1 MWFNF
6 FKEFILWLS
15 DIDARLLLIVNGAH
29 SPFFDSVM
37 WCISGRW
44 IWVPFYAVLAYLLF
58 RRMSWKRASICLV
71 TIGLIILAAD
81 QTCATLIRPEI
92 GRLRPANLNN
102 PLSSFVHVV
111 NGYRG
116 GRYGFPSCH
125 AANTFALAVFM
136 SLVIR
141 HKWFTVMMFSWAFV
155 VSYSRMYLGVH
166 YFGDLFC
173 GATIGSLFA
182 VLFYYLQNYLFK
194 RLNILL
200 LSAKTPKSIKN
211 LPEVL

>member
-6 FKEFILWLS
+6 FKEIILWLA
-15 DIDARLLLIVNGAH
+15 DLDARLLLIVNGAH
-29 SPFFDSVM
+29 SPFFDAVM

-44 IWVPFYAVLAYLLF
+44 IWVPFYIVLTYMLF
-58 RRMSWKRASICLV
+58 RRFSWKRATLCLI

-81 QTCATLIRPEI
+81 QTCASLIRPEVC
-92 GRLRPANLNN
+92 RLRPANLNN
-102 PLSSFVHVV
+102 PLSHLVHVV

-194 RLNILL
+194 RLNI
-200 LSAKTPKSIKN
+200 
-211 LPEVL
+211 

>member
-92 GRLRPANLNN
+92 GRLRPANRNN

-141 HKWFTVMMFSWAFV
+141 HKWFTVMMFSWAFI

-182 VLFYYLQNYLFK
+182 VLFYYLQNYWFK
-194 RLNILL
+194 RLNI
-200 LSAKTPKSIKN
+200 
-211 LPEVL
+211 

>member
-29 SPFFDSVM
+29 SPFFDAVM

-182 VLFYYLQNYLFK
+182 VLFYYLQNYWFK
-194 RLNILL
+194 RLNI
-200 LSAKTPKSIKN
+200 
-211 LPEVL
+211 

>member
-6 FKEFILWLS
+6 FKKFILWLS

-81 QTCATLIRPEI
+81 QTCATLIRQEI

-194 RLNILL
+194 RLNI
-200 LSAKTPKSIKN
+200 
-211 LPEVL
+211 

>member
-58 RRMSWKRASICLV
+58 RRMFWKRASICLV

-194 RLNILL
+194 RLNI
-200 LSAKTPKSIKN
+200 
-211 LPEVL
+211 

>member
-44 IWVPFYAVLAYLLF
+44 VWVPFYAVLAYLLF
-58 RRMSWKRASICLV
+58 RRMSWKRASLCLV

-141 HKWFTVMMFSWAFV
+141 HKWFTVMMFSWAFI

-194 RLNILL
+194 RLNI
-200 LSAKTPKSIKN
+200 
-211 LPEVL
+211 

>member
-71 TIGLIILAAD
+71 TIGLINLAAD

-116 GRYGFPSCH
+116 GRSGFPSCH

-194 RLNILL
+194 RLNI
-200 LSAKTPKSIKN
+200 
-211 LPEVL
+211 

>member
-102 PLSSFVHVV
+102 LLSSFVHVV

-141 HKWFTVMMFSWAFV
+141 HKWFTVMMFSWAFI

-194 RLNILL
+194 RLNI
-200 LSAKTPKSIKN
+200 
-211 LPEVL
+211 

>member
-6 FKEFILWLS
+6 SKEFILWLS

-141 HKWFTVMMFSWAFV
+141 HKWFTVMMFSWAFI

-194 RLNILL
+194 RLNI
-200 LSAKTPKSIKN
+200 
-211 LPEVL
+211 

>member
-182 VLFYYLQNYLFK
+182 VLFYYLQNYFFK
-194 RLNILL
+194 RLNI
-200 LSAKTPKSIKN
+200 
-211 LPEVL
+211 

>member
-125 AANTFALAVFM
+125 AANTFVLAVFM

-141 HKWFTVMMFSWAFV
+141 HKWFTVMMFSWAFI

-194 RLNILL
+194 RLNI
-200 LSAKTPKSIKN
+200 
-211 LPEVL
+211 

>member
-6 FKEFILWLS
+6 FKDFILWLS

-141 HKWFTVMMFSWAFV
+141 HKWFTVMMFSWAFI

-194 RLNILL
+194 RLNI
-200 LSAKTPKSIKN
+200 
-211 LPEVL
+211 

>member
-6 FKEFILWLS
+6 FKEIILWLA
-15 DIDARLLLIVNGAH
+15 DLDARLLLIVNGAH
-29 SPFFDSVM
+29 SPFFDAVM

-44 IWVPFYAVLAYLLF
+44 IWVPFYIVLTYMLF
-58 RRMSWKRASICLV
+58 RRFSWKRATLCLL

-81 QTCATLIRPEI
+81 QTCASLIRPEVC
-92 GRLRPANLNN
+92 RLRPANLNN

-194 RLNILL
+194 RLNI
-200 LSAKTPKSIKN
+200 
-211 LPEVL
+211 

>member
-29 SPFFDSVM
+29 SPFFDAVM
-37 WCISGRW
+37 WCISGLW
-44 IWVPFYAVLAYLLF
+44 IWIPFYVVLACLLF

-194 RLNILL
+194 RLNI
-200 LSAKTPKSIKN
+200 
-211 LPEVL
+211 

>member
-58 RRMSWKRASICLV
+58 RRMSWKRASILLV

-194 RLNILL
+194 RLNI
-200 LSAKTPKSIKN
+200 
-211 LPEVL
+211 

>member
-15 DIDARLLLIVNGAH
+15 YIDARLLLIVNGAH

-141 HKWFTVMMFSWAFV
+141 HKWFTVMMFSWAFI

-194 RLNILL
+194 RLNI
-200 LSAKTPKSIKN
+200 
-211 LPEVL
+211 

>member
-44 IWVPFYAVLAYLLF
+44 IWLPFYAVLAYLLF

-182 VLFYYLQNYLFK
+182 VLFYYLQNYWFK
-194 RLNILL
+194 RLNI
-200 LSAKTPKSIKN
+200 
-211 LPEVL
+211 

>member
-58 RRMSWKRASICLV
+58 RRMSWKRASLCLV

-116 GRYGFPSCH
+116 GRCGFPSCH

-194 RLNILL
+194 RLNI
-200 LSAKTPKSIKN
+200 
-211 LPEVL
+211 

>member
-71 TIGLIILAAD
+71 TIELIILAAD

-141 HKWFTVMMFSWAFV
+141 HKWFTVMMFSWAFI

-194 RLNILL
+194 RLNI
-200 LSAKTPKSIKN
+200 
-211 LPEVL
+211 

>member
-44 IWVPFYAVLAYLLF
+44 IWGPFYAVLAYLLF

-194 RLNILL
+194 RLNI
-200 LSAKTPKSIKN
+200 
-211 LPEVL
+211 

>member
-141 HKWFTVMMFSWAFV
+141 HKWFTVMMFSWAFI

-194 RLNILL
+194 RLNI
-200 LSAKTPKSIKN
+200 PQIRN
-211 LPEVL
+211 

>member
-29 SPFFDSVM
+29 SPFFDAVM

-44 IWVPFYAVLAYLLF
+44 IWLPFYAVLAYLLF
-58 RRMSWKRASICLV
+58 LRMSWKRASICLV

-125 AANTFALAVFM
+125 AANTFALSVFM

-194 RLNILL
+194 RLNI
-200 LSAKTPKSIKN
+200 
-211 LPEVL
+211 

>member
-29 SPFFDSVM
+29 SLFFDSVM

-71 TIGLIILAAD
+71 TIGLIILSAD

-194 RLNILL
+194 RLNI
-200 LSAKTPKSIKN
+200 
-211 LPEVL
+211 

>member
-15 DIDARLLLIVNGAH
+15 DIDDRLLLIVNGAH
-29 SPFFDSVM
+29 SPFFDAVM

-141 HKWFTVMMFSWAFV
+141 HKWFTVMMFSLAFI

-194 RLNILL
+194 RLNI
-200 LSAKTPKSIKN
+200 
-211 LPEVL
+211 

>member
-116 GRYGFPSCH
+116 GRCGFPSCH

-141 HKWFTVMMFSWAFV
+141 HKWFTVMMFSWAFI

-182 VLFYYLQNYLFK
+182 VLFYYLQNYWFK
-194 RLNILL
+194 RLNI
-200 LSAKTPKSIKN
+200 
-211 LPEVL
+211 

>member
-116 GRYGFPSCH
+116 SRYGFPSCH

-141 HKWFTVMMFSWAFV
+141 HKWFTVMMFSWAFI

-194 RLNILL
+194 RLNI
-200 LSAKTPKSIKN
+200 
-211 LPEVL
+211 

>member
-102 PLSSFVHVV
+102 QLSFFVHVV

-182 VLFYYLQNYLFK
+182 VLFYYLQNHLFK
-194 RLNILL
+194 RLNI
-200 LSAKTPKSIKN
+200 
-211 LPEVL
+211 

>member
-125 AANTFALAVFM
+125 AVNTFALSVFM

-194 RLNILL
+194 RLNI
-200 LSAKTPKSIKN
+200 
-211 LPEVL
+211 

>member
-37 WCISGRW
+37 WCISGCW

-71 TIGLIILAAD
+71 TIGLIILSAD

-141 HKWFTVMMFSWAFV
+141 HKWFTVMMFSWAFI

-194 RLNILL
+194 RLNI
-200 LSAKTPKSIKN
+200 
-211 LPEVL
+211 

>member
-71 TIGLIILAAD
+71 TIGLIILSAD

-173 GATIGSLFA
+173 GATIGSLFS

-194 RLNILL
+194 RLNI
-200 LSAKTPKSIKN
+200 
-211 LPEVL
+211 

>member
-6 FKEFILWLS
+6 FKEIILWLA
-15 DIDARLLLIVNGAH
+15 DLDARLLLIVNGAH
-29 SPFFDSVM
+29 SPFFDAVM

-44 IWVPFYAVLAYLLF
+44 IWVPFYIVLTYMLF
-58 RRMSWKRASICLV
+58 RRFSWKRATLCLI

-81 QTCATLIRPEI
+81 QTCASLIRPEVC
-92 GRLRPANLNN
+92 RLRPANLNN
-102 PLSSFVHVV
+102 PLSHLVHVV

-125 AANTFALAVFM
+125 AANTFALAMFM
-136 SLVIR
+136 SLVFR
-141 HKWFTVMMFSWAFV
+141 NKRFTVMMFSWAIV

-173 GATIGSLFA
+173 GASVGSLFA
-182 VLFYYLQNYLFK
+182 VLFYSFLKFLCEK
-194 RLNILL
+194 LKI
-200 LSAKTPKSIKN
+200 
-211 LPEVL
+211 

>member
-6 FKEFILWLS
+6 FKEIILWLA
-15 DIDARLLLIVNGAH
+15 DLDARLLLIVNGAH
-29 SPFFDSVM
+29 SPFFDAVM

-44 IWVPFYAVLAYLLF
+44 IWVPFYIVLTYMLF
-58 RRMSWKRASICLV
+58 RRFSWKRATLCLI

-81 QTCATLIRPEI
+81 QTCASLIRPEVC
-92 GRLRPANLNN
+92 RLRPANLNN
-102 PLSSFVHVV
+102 PLSHLVHVV

-125 AANTFALAVFM
+125 AANTFALAMFM
-136 SLVIR
+136 SLVFR
-141 HKWFTVMMFSWAFV
+141 NKRFTVMMFSWAIV

-173 GATIGSLFA
+173 GASVGSLFA
-182 VLFYYLQNYLFK
+182 VLFYSPLKFLCDK
-194 RLNILL
+194 LKI
-200 LSAKTPKSIKN
+200 
-211 LPEVL
+211 

>member
-58 RRMSWKRASICLV
+58 RRMSWKRASIRLV

-194 RLNILL
+194 RLNI
-200 LSAKTPKSIKN
+200 
-211 LPEVL
+211 

>member
-58 RRMSWKRASICLV
+58 RRMSWKRASLCLV

-166 YFGDLFC
+166 YFCDLFC

-194 RLNILL
+194 RLNI
-200 LSAKTPKSIKN
+200 
-211 LPEVL
+211 

>member
-44 IWVPFYAVLAYLLF
+44 IWVPFYVMLAYLLF

-141 HKWFTVMMFSWAFV
+141 HKWFTVMMFSWAFI

-173 GATIGSLFA
+173 GVTIGSLFA

-194 RLNILL
+194 RLNI
-200 LSAKTPKSIKN
+200 
-211 LPEVL
+211 

>member
-125 AANTFALAVFM
+125 AANTFAIAVFM

-194 RLNILL
+194 RLNI
-200 LSAKTPKSIKN
+200 
-211 LPEVL
+211 

>member
-29 SPFFDSVM
+29 SPFFDAVM

-44 IWVPFYAVLAYLLF
+44 IWLPFYAVLAYLLF

-81 QTCATLIRPEI
+81 QTCATLIRQEI

-182 VLFYYLQNYLFK
+182 VLFYYLQNYWFK
-194 RLNILL
+194 RLNI
-200 LSAKTPKSIKN
+200 
-211 LPEVL
+211 

>member
-29 SPFFDSVM
+29 SPFFDAVM

-44 IWVPFYAVLAYLLF
+44 IWIPFYAVLAYLLF

-141 HKWFTVMMFSWAFV
+141 HKWFTVMMFSWAFI

-182 VLFYYLQNYLFK
+182 VLFYYLQNYWFK
-194 RLNILL
+194 RLNI
-200 LSAKTPKSIKN
+200 
-211 LPEVL
+211 

>member
-141 HKWFTVMMFSWAFV
+141 HKWFTVIMFSWAFV

-194 RLNILL
+194 RLNI
-200 LSAKTPKSIKN
+200 
-211 LPEVL
+211 

>member
-29 SPFFDSVM
+29 SPFFDAVM

-141 HKWFTVMMFSWAFV
+141 HKWFIVMMFSWAFI

-194 RLNILL
+194 RLNI
-200 LSAKTPKSIKN
+200 
-211 LPEVL
+211 